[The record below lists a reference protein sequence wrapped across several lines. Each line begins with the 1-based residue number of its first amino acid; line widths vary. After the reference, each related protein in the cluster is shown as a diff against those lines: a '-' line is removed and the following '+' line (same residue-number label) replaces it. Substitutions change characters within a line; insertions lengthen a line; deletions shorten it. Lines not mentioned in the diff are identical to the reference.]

1 MPKKTKADPTGQARN
16 RNRGT
21 RRLSA
26 RLTNAER
33 QVKALFRQIPRT
45 SRRVTRIV
53 NAEQTTV
60 YDYEFTP
67 QDQEALDRAVEF
79 ILNQQLLE
87 TQAGQMPFDWYW
99 KQDIELPYRQGTVE
113 EVRDFNQL
121 IAGAVA
127 AGVLIDGLSPR
138 EVPIEQV
145 LLSEPYRS
153 ALNNIQISNFTVI
166 KSLSERTSA
175 QVLQRINAGIEAGST
190 PTAIVNEISKRFDV
204 SRSNAKR
211 ISETEINRAYN
222 DAKLNAANVLGQ
234 ETGLRA
240 AVLHISAL
248 TPTTRDSHAAR
259 HGNAYTAADQFQW
272 WEQGANRINC
282 KCTTR
287 SVLIDRNGKVVQT
300 ELQSEL
306 KEERKF
312 FDNDE

>member
-190 PTAIVNEISKRFDV
+190 PTTIANEISKRFDV